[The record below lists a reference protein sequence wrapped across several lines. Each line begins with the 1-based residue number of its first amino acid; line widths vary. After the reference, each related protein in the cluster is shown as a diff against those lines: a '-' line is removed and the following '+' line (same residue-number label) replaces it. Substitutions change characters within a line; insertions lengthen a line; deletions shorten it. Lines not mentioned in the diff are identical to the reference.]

1 MNSEYQNFMQK
12 KQYFYKTF
20 YTVNSAK
27 EYLADADNN
36 ELRLFA
42 ADHINKQGALVKAY
56 VISTYAGIY
65 ALSNKFPTSF
75 YEWIDGTVPVKLH
88 LDIDCK
94 EEQFDGRTQTEAL
107 DHYIK
112 QTVAYVN
119 EFILPIAQVKKGKY
133 VVLKSE
139 NVEGKAS
146 AHIIYTNVAFQN
158 IYHIK
163 NI

>member
-1 MNSEYQNFMQK
+1 VADKYV
-12 KQYFYKTF
+12 YKTF

-42 ADHINKQGALVKAY
+42 ADHINKQGTLVKAY

-65 ALSNKFPTSF
+65 ALSNKFSTSF

-94 EEQFDGRTQTEAL
+94 EEQFLMVEP
-107 DHYIK
+107 K
-112 QTVAYVN
+112 QKLWIIISNKLLLMLMNSSYP
-119 EFILPIAQVKKGKY
+119 L
-133 VVLKSE
+133 LK
-139 NVEGKAS
+139 
-146 AHIIYTNVAFQN
+146 
-158 IYHIK
+158 
-163 NI
+163 